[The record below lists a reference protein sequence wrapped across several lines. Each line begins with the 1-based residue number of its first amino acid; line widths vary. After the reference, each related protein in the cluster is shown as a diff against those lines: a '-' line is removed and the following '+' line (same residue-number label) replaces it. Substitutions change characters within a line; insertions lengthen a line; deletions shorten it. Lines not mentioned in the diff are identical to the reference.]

1 MADLTPLARF
11 IEEWVDAHG
20 ITGSALFKKAGL
32 SNALYSST
40 KSGAEPRPQTIR
52 ALAEVMD
59 VDQGFLF
66 LLAGYVSKDQLEVK
80 TLDPQEQII
89 LSLWG
94 KVPPANRLI
103 AETLLRTSA
112 VTDEEII

>member
-59 VDQGFLF
+59 VDQGVLF
-66 LLAGYVSKDQLEVK
+66 LLAGYVSEEQLEVRS
-80 TLDPQEQII
+80 LEPEDQII
-89 LSLWG
+89 LSLWK
-94 KVPPANRLI
+94 KVDPANQSLVK
-103 AETLLRTSA
+103 TLLRTSA
-112 VTDEEII
+112 LRDEEII